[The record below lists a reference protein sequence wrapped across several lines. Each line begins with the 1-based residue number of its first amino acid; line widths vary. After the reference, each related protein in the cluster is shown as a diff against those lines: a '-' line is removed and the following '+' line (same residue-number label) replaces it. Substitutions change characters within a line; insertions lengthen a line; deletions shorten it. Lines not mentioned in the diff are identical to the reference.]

1 MSLVN
6 IVQFENEREDEVTQN
21 MGVEMILDQLELAGD
36 GGVLCSKFVQGSLA
50 EAFMQSQS
58 SEAAMEYYQQ
68 VLKFSS
74 VVLQKQ
80 NKKSF

>member
-21 MGVEMILDQLELAGD
+21 NMGVELILDKLELAGD

-58 SEAAMEYYQQ
+58 DDVALEYYQQ
-68 VLKFSS
+68 VLKHLFSCFPE
-74 VVLQKQ
+74 VK
-80 NKKSF
+80 